1 MCTRAIY
8 RGLDDIVITIRSM
21 DWVNDLGSNLWVF
34 PRGMER
40 VGAVRPAG
48 LAWTSTYGSLVASAF
63 EAGTADGM
71 NEAGLVANLLYL
83 SESDYGDPAAQADTK
98 PALSIAEW
106 AQYVLDSFATVA
118 EAVEA
123 LAQEPFFIVAVDS
136 PDGKAGTVHLALS
149 DPTGDSAVF
158 EYVDG
163 ELTIHHGPEYRV
175 MTNSPVYDEQLA
187 LNRYWEQIGGL
198 TMLPGTNRAA
208 DRFARASF
216 YIQAVPPTADIH
228 EAVATAFSVIRN
240 VSVPR
245 GISTPDQP
253 NISTTLWR
261 SVSDHKNKRYYFEST
276 RAPNVFWVDLADLDF
291 SPGAPVMRL
300 TLTGDAIYAGN
311 VAARFEAADPY
322 AFLAAEL

>member
-1 MCTRAIY
+1 MCTRAVY
-8 RGLDDIVITIRSM
+8 RGLDDIVITLRSM

-34 PRGMER
+34 PRGLAR
-40 VGAVRPAG
+40 VGAVQPGG
-48 LAWTSTYGSLVASAF
+48 LEWTAQYGSLVAAAF
-63 EAGTADGM
+63 DAGSADGM

-83 SESDYGDPAAQADTK
+83 SESDYGDPAVYAGTR
-98 PALSIAEW
+98 PALTIAEW

-123 LAQEPFFIVAVDS
+123 LTHEPFFVVAVKS
-136 PDGKAGTVHLALS
+136 PDGKAGTVHLAIS
-149 DPTGDSAVF
+149 DPTGDSAIF
-158 EYVDG
+158 EYIDG
-163 ELTIHHGPEYRV
+163 EQIIHHGPEFQV

-208 DRFARASF
+208 DRFVRASF
-216 YIQAVPPTADIH
+216 YIQSVPQTADIH

-261 SVSDHKNKRYYFEST
+261 SVSDHKNRRYYFEST

-291 SPGAPVMRL
+291 SPGAPVMKL

-311 VAARFEAADPY
+311 VAGQFEAAEPF